1 MLLCDYADSHEQDVI
16 FQWTDRVMSSGV
28 NFSESASKN
37 LVLYCIE
44 GLVEASA
51 PLITC
56 AHFGIGN
63 DSVNITIGAEVLN
76 YCYLDALDHCDGVI
90 QGEPISFMSPC
101 TSSMAVNVNVYADG
115 YYIELHVLPSVKYMF
130 TSEDNVT
137 YTTSANATQC
147 VDNFNDSSL
156 IAYDYLT
163 HVCMSISTK
172 LIDTTR
178 LTETTTLPC
187 FS

>member
-1 MLLCDYADSHEQDVI
+1 
-16 FQWTDRVMSSGV
+16 V
-28 NFSESASKN
+28 NFIIFIYFISRIAMDDA
-37 LVLYCIE
+37 
-44 GLVEASA
+44 ASA
-51 PLITC
+51 ETMMYK
-56 AHFGIGN
+56 
-63 DSVNITIGAEVLN
+63 N
-76 YCYLDALDHCDGVI
+76 Y
-90 QGEPISFMSPC
+90 
-101 TSSMAVNVNVYADG
+101 
-115 YYIELHVLPSVKYMF
+115 HVLPSVKYMF

-178 LTETTTLPC
+178 FDRNYYSTMFLLTIGKLNCQMST
-187 FS
+187 